1 MLLFAQIA
9 KNICLNLFADA
20 SFCNNC
26 PSNLEI
32 LRGRDGRDGLP
43 GVPGSAGLPG
53 RDGADGAPGI
63 QGPQGPEGP
72 GNSGTIYTRW
82 GSSSC
87 PNTSGNELV
96 YSGRM
101 AGSNYRN
108 GGGAAK

>member
-53 RDGADGAPGI
+53 RDGADGST
-63 QGPQGPEGP
+63 QGGE
-72 GNSGTIYTRW
+72 
-82 GSSSC
+82 
-87 PNTSGNELV
+87 
-96 YSGRM
+96 
-101 AGSNYRN
+101 
-108 GGGAAK
+108 AAAAQTHQEMS